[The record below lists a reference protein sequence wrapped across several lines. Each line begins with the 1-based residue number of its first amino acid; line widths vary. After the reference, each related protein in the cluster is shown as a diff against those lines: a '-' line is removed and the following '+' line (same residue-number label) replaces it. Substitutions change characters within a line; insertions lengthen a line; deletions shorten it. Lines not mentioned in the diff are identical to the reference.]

1 MPMHLL
7 RTLLILGLV
16 TSAACAG
23 TGPSPSGAPAEPVE
37 TTSPA
42 DGQEPDLGR
51 LEALYQARADSA
63 RAQYHPADVDFMTG
77 MIAHHAQ
84 AILMSLWAPDRA
96 GSDAIRTLAARIT
109 NAQKDEIALMQR
121 WLRQRDQPAPEVSP
135 EGRVSGH
142 GAHMHMTGMLTD
154 EQLAR
159 LEASTGV
166 TFDSLYLASMIPHHE
181 GAVTMV
187 HDLFA
192 TDGAAQ
198 GDLVFK
204 LASDI
209 QVDQSSEIARMGRML
224 DAMRAGSPR

>member
-1 MPMHLL
+1 MAPPKRVLPALL
-7 RTLLILGLV
+7 LAAL
-16 TSAACAG
+16 AACAPS
-23 TGPSPSGAPAEPVE
+23 TPSPELSPGPA
-37 TTSPA
+37 
-42 DGQEPDLGR
+42 GQGEAAEGPDLDR

-63 RAQYHPADVDFMTG
+63 RADYHPADVDFMTG

-84 AILMSLWAPDRA
+84 AVLMSHWAPDRA
-96 GSDAIRTLAARIT
+96 ASDAIQTLAARIS

-121 WLRQRDQPAPEVSP
+121 WLLQRGEPAPEVSP

-159 LEASTGV
+159 LEASTGI
-166 TFDSLYLASMIPHHE
+166 TFDSLYLAYMIPHHE

>member
-1 MPMHLL
+1 MHLL
-7 RTLLILGLV
+7 RILLILGIA
-16 TSAACAG
+16 TFPACAG
-23 TGPSPSGAPAEPVE
+23 AGPSSSGAPVEPAG

-42 DGQEPDLGR
+42 DGQGPDLER

-63 RAQYHPADVDFMTG
+63 RAHYHPADVDFMTG

-84 AILMSLWAPDRA
+84 AVLMSHWAPDRA
-96 GSDAIRTLAARIT
+96 SRDAIRTLAARIS

-121 WLRQRDQPAPEVSP
+121 WLQQRDEPAPEVSP

-154 EQLAR
+154 EQLTR

-166 TFDSLYLASMIPHHE
+166 TFDSLYLAYMIPHHE

-187 HDLFA
+187 HELFA

-209 QVDQSSEIARMGRML
+209 QVDQSSEITRMGRML